1 MLTLQSMES
10 GPRQDNGAPRL
21 LKVPNAFRAVGLDWK
36 VEFGNVVETH
46 DKYAVT
52 DFRRQII
59 SMEKDM
65 SPQLQSQTFLH
76 ELLHVVIWSM
86 GLNRSVDALEDSDT
100 EEAIV
105 DAMAN
110 GLHQILSD
118 QRLFSE

>member
-1 MLTLQSMES
+1 MPELQSHVGRSPEA
-10 GPRQDNGAPRL
+10 DGAPRL
-21 LKVPNAFRAVGLDWK
+21 LKVPNTFRAVGLDWT

-118 QRLFSE
+118 AKLFSE